1 MAPDTPGRSESCFPG
16 RSRSRLEKQRK
27 SRRACTRPSRWREW
41 DGHLKTTRRPKE
53 CAFMKQRLLAGLS
66 LVCGAAACGAADFA
80 PPVRLQADGV
90 AIRVE
95 APGYACPCWADIDG
109 KGKNDLLVGQFR

>member
-1 MAPDTPGRSESCFPG
+1 
-16 RSRSRLEKQRK
+16 
-27 SRRACTRPSRWREW
+27 
-41 DGHLKTTRRPKE
+41 
-53 CAFMKQRLLAGLS
+53 MKQRLLAGLS

-109 KGKNDLLVGQFR
+109 KGKNDLLVGQFRGGKIKIYKNLGDSKFAAGEWLKAEGKVAEVPGVW